1 MSCQKAIGVAHDM
14 EDRFSGEL
22 TVKFYTMDAEE
33 AKGYTFKGSTA
44 VLLDGKTVP
53 IRVAMDKNA
62 MEAFL
67 SEQIHPLTGP
77 ETH

>member
-1 MSCQKAIGVAHDM
+1 M
-14 EDRFSGEL
+14 EERFNGEL

-67 SEQIHPLTGP
+67 SEQIHPPRGP
-77 ETH
+77 ETR